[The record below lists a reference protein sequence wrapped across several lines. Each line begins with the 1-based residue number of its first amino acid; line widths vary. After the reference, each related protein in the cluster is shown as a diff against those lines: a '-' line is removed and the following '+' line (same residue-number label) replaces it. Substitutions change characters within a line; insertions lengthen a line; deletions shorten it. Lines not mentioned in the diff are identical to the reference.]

1 VASLLDA
8 GRKVCAIGAWPL
20 VIRPANKRRAS
31 GAGRALSFA
40 QHSPRVLDPHFIGDA
55 GPR

>member
-20 VIRPANKRRAS
+20 VIR
-31 GAGRALSFA
+31 SFLIDGEA
-40 QHSPRVLDPHFIGDA
+40 IVTGDD
-55 GPR
+55 GLPCSI